1 MTLAAM
7 LGFLIIAVILTVL
20 SISIIGGLAS
30 SLGEKQPVMPREA
43 VLMIDMSKISVT
55 EQSEP
60 SDPVSLDMLL
70 GSGSEVENI
79 GIRTLIRAIDAAGF
93 DPAVK
98 FIYLKVDG
106 TSGETAGIEEFR
118 TALRRFRIT
127 GKPIIAFTESP
138 TNGSY
143 YLATVADKIYMEN
156 SKGGMNTLTGFA
168 SNIAYLKDIL
178 DKLGVNVQLIR
189 HGKYKSAGETY
200 IRNTI
205 SEENREQYQVLLNSL
220 WGSWGEEMAAARDL
234 TLEQLNSLIDNL
246 ELNSPQDFLD
256 NNLVDELLDMTEREQ
271 KLADLFG
278 KEKFSDVKFI
288 NISDYAKLKVTSG
301 NLKSKEAIAI
311 IYANGEITDGSGSDG
326 ITGDRFAN
334 IIAKVRRD
342 STIKAVVF
350 RVNSP
355 GGSVTASEKIKKE
368 IDRLREVKPVVA
380 SYGSYAAS
388 GGYWIS
394 NSCDRIFADASTLT
408 GSIGVFSMIPD
419 FSGTAKKVGVNIET
433 VTSNKHGDMI
443 SGMRPL
449 DKDELA
455 YMQESVEDIYNE
467 FTSIVAQGRNLD
479 QNYVDEIAQ
488 GRVWSGKDALAIG
501 LVDEIG
507 GLDEALHAAMLLSS
521 STNSDLSTWKIVEY
535 PTPRNTMDILMEKF
549 GGQSTSVFAGTPFE
563 LVERTFKTWDD
574 SQAGKAYAM
583 MPYVLE
589 IQ

>member
-7 LGFLIIAVILTVL
+7 LGFLVIAVILVVL

-30 SLGEKQPVMPREA
+30 SLGEKTPVMPREA
-43 VLMIDMSKISVT
+43 VLMIDMSKIAVT

-60 SDPVSLDMLL
+60 DDPVSLSLL
-70 GSGSEVENI
+70 TGGSSYENF

-127 GKPIIAFTESP
+127 GKPIIAFTETP

-143 YLATVADKIYMEN
+143 YLASVADKIYMEN

-168 SNIAYLKDIL
+168 SNITYLKDIL

-200 IRNTI
+200 IRSTI
-205 SEENREQYQVLLNSL
+205 SEENREQYQELLNSL
-220 WGSWGEEMAAARDL
+220 WGSWGEEMAAARGL

-256 NNLVDELLDMTEREQ
+256 NHLVDELLDMTEREQ
-271 KLADLFG
+271 KIADLFG

-288 NISDYAKLKVTSG
+288 GISDYAKLKVTSG
-301 NLKSKEAIAI
+301 NSKSKEAIAI
-311 IYANGEITDGSGSDG
+311 IYANGEITDGAGTDG

-419 FSGTAKKVGVNIET
+419 FSGTAKKVGINIET
-433 VTSNKHGDMI
+433 VSSNKHGDML

-455 YMQESVEDIYNE
+455 YMQESVEDIYDE
-467 FTSIVAQGRNLD
+467 FTSIVARGRNLD
-479 QNYVDEIAQ
+479 QKYVDEIAQ
-488 GRVWSGKDALAIG
+488 GRVWSGKDALKIG

-507 GLDEALHAAMLLSS
+507 GLDEALHAAMFLSS

-535 PTPRNTMDILMEKF
+535 PTPRSTMDMLMEKL
-549 GGQSTSVFAGTPFE
+549 GQSSSVFAGTPFE
-563 LVERTFKTWDD
+563 QVERTFKTWND
-574 SQAGKAYAM
+574 SQTGKAYAM